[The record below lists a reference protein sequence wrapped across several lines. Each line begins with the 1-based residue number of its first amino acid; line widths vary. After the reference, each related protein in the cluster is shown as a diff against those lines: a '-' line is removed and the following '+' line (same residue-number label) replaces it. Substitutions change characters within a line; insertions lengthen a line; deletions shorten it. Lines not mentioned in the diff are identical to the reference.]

1 MLEFF
6 KNITILILHKL
17 IELIEKYE
25 YRNLNLDEND
35 ISKKILNSLP
45 LGNIKALSDTGFEE
59 ATYIHIT
66 QPYTTYKLITK
77 NHQLEC
83 ADNHIVF
90 DENFNEIFVK
100 DLNLNTKIQTESGI
114 EEVIS
119 VKKMRFKSS
128 MFDLSINHI
137 NHRYYTNGILS
148 HNTISSAIMMLHF
161 VLFNNNKNVL
171 VTANKL
177 DTAVEVLDK
186 IGEIYQRLPFF
197 LQQGI
202 LNWNQKFRV
211 FENKSRIKGF
221 ATTKTASIG
230 QSADFLYLDEFAYL
244 PDNIADKFYKSVF
257 PTIANI
263 ENSKIIIT
271 STPNGF
277 NLFHKLLVEAE
288 KPEGEKSSYVA
299 KRVYWWQVPKR
310 FVTYVRLNTKKL
322 QDVELEPEVVLE
334 HFKKRF
340 PNNNSELY
348 YNDELKKWVI
358 NVYNSTDCSEDDVT
372 REIVNDIR
380 IPEIAE
386 ITTWKK
392 ETIKDIGGEEAFNQE
407 FDLRFI
413 NSSRSLLD
421 EALLDEINK
430 NKKPYEW
437 KSIQEFDTKLKFSYL
452 DLKWTTD
459 DEKYKPE
466 ARKDYKIVL
475 SVDVA
480 EGLGLDYSV
489 INIFKMIPKPTHIIE
504 SQKANYKNIVD
515 FIRLEQ
521 IGMYRCNLVSVA
533 QLAELLYLL
542 VFEHFNQDNVKIVL
556 EVNTYGNEL
565 LAHLP
570 NVFEGNNEYG
580 SSVFYRFKHRS
591 DALEEKI
598 GLKVGDNKNLMVK
611 DYQDKLQDRSIV
623 VSEHETIQ
631 EMTTFIK
638 HTTSAGNVRYAA
650 DGSAHDDAVMTIV
663 NMTSVFG
670 KNDFKG
676 LVEEFLENYPDTQL
690 KSLIDNILNNIQ
702 ANSDGPDYKQL
713 LEIRRRKMSNNKRQ
727 QEARKSWGLDP
738 NDYGNRKY

>member
-1 MLEFF
+1 MSKQIIWNTKMIDEASEKINNGFVLSRIENPFYE
-6 KNITILILHKL
+6 NTIGLRKAGLTFRMSAGEIDEYVKCKMDVHHFA
-17 IELIEKYE
+17 EKYCWVKGE
-25 YRNLNLDEND
+25 KGEPVKLKLRDYQKEILDNFFNNRFN
-35 ISKKILNSLP
+35 ILMASRQ
-45 LGNIKALSDTGFEE
+45 TG
-59 ATYIHIT
+59 
-66 QPYTTYKLITK
+66 K
-77 NHQLEC
+77 
-83 ADNHIVF
+83 
-90 DENFNEIFVK
+90 
-100 DLNLNTKIQTESGI
+100 
-114 EEVIS
+114 
-119 VKKMRFKSS
+119 
-128 MFDLSINHI
+128 
-137 NHRYYTNGILS
+137 
-148 HNTISSAIMMLHF
+148 TISSSIMMLHF

-186 IGEIYQRLPFF
+186 MREIYQRLPFF

-202 LNWNQKFRV
+202 LNWNQKFMV

-277 NLFHKLLVEAE
+277 NLFHRLLMEAE

-299 KRVYWWQVPKR
+299 NRVYWWQVPKR
-310 FVTYVRLNTKKL
+310 FITYVRLLPKKL
-322 QDVELEPEVVLE
+322 EEFNITSEEVLN
-334 HFKKRF
+334 HLKGRF
-340 PNNNSELY
+340 PNNNTELY
-348 YNDELKKWVI
+348 YNEELKKWVVNI
-358 NVYNSTDCSEDDVT
+358 FNSIDCSEDDII
-372 REIVNDIR
+372 RESIGEVKL
-380 IPEIAE
+380 PQIAE

-421 EALLDEINK
+421 EALIEELTR
-430 NKKPYEW
+430 NKKQFEW
-437 KSIQEFDTKLKFSYL
+437 KPIDEFDRKLRFSYQ
-452 DLKWTTD
+452 DLKWSTD
-459 DEKYKPE
+459 ESVYNSQL
-466 ARKDYKIVL
+466 RKEYKIVL
-475 SVDVA
+475 SIDVA

-489 INIFKMIPKPTHIIE
+489 INIFKMTPKPVDLIN
-504 SQKANYKNIVD
+504 SQKANYKDVLD
-515 FIRLEQ
+515 FVRLEQ
-521 IGMYRCNLVSVA
+521 IGIYRCNIVSVA
-533 QLAELLYLL
+533 DLAEIVYLL
-542 VFEHFNQDNVKIVL
+542 SFEHFNSDNVKSVL

-570 NVFEGNNEYG
+570 NVFGGNNDYG
-580 SSVFYRFKHRS
+580 SGVFFRFKHRV

-598 GLKVGDNKNLMVK
+598 GLKVGENKNLMVK
-611 DYQDKLQDRSIV
+611 DYQDRLHNRSII

-650 DGSAHDDAVMTIV
+650 DGSSHDDTVMTLV
-663 NMTSVFG
+663 NLTAIYG

-676 LVEEFLENYPDTQL
+676 IVEDLFTGLQNTEIQN
-690 KSLIDNILNNIQ
+690 LIDEVLKRIEYTE
-702 ANSDGPDYKQL
+702 GVDYKQL
-713 LEIRRRKMSNNKRQ
+713 LDVRRRHLTSSRRI
-727 QEARKSWGLDP
+727 QEARKGWGLED
-738 NDYGNRKY
+738 NK

>member
-1 MLEFF
+1 MSKQIIWNTKMIDEAAEKINNGFVLSRIENPFYE
-6 KNITILILHKL
+6 NTIGLRKAGLTFRMSAAEIDEYVKCKMDVHYFA
-17 IELIEKYE
+17 EKYCWVKGE
-25 YRNLNLDEND
+25 KGEPVKLKLRDYQQEILDNFFNNRFN
-35 ISKKILNSLP
+35 ILMASRQ
-45 LGNIKALSDTGFEE
+45 TG
-59 ATYIHIT
+59 
-66 QPYTTYKLITK
+66 K
-77 NHQLEC
+77 
-83 ADNHIVF
+83 
-90 DENFNEIFVK
+90 
-100 DLNLNTKIQTESGI
+100 
-114 EEVIS
+114 
-119 VKKMRFKSS
+119 
-128 MFDLSINHI
+128 
-137 NHRYYTNGILS
+137 
-148 HNTISSAIMMLHF
+148 TISSSIMMLHF

-186 IGEIYQRLPFF
+186 MREIYQRLPFF

-202 LNWNQKFRV
+202 LNWNQKFMV

-277 NLFHKLLVEAE
+277 NLFHKLLMEAE

-310 FVTYVRLNTKKL
+310 FVTYVRLLPKKL
-322 QDVELEPEVVLE
+322 EEYNITTEQVFE
-334 HFKKRF
+334 HLKQRF
-340 PNNNSELY
+340 PNNNSELD
-348 YNDELKKWVI
+348 YNEEIKKWVI
-358 NVYNSTDCSEDDVT
+358 TIFNSTDCSEDDII
-372 REIVNDIR
+372 RESIG
-380 IPEIAE
+380 EIKLPQISE

-421 EALLDEINK
+421 EALIEELTR
-430 NKKPYEW
+430 NKKQFEW
-437 KSIQEFDTKLKFSYL
+437 KPIEEFDRKLRFSYQ
-452 DLKWTTD
+452 DLKWSTD
-459 DEKYKPE
+459 ESVYNPQL
-466 ARKDYKIVL
+466 RKDYKIVL
-475 SVDVA
+475 SIDVA

-489 INIFKMIPKPTHIIE
+489 INIFKMIPKPIE
-504 SQKANYKNIVD
+504 LINSQKANYKDVLD
-515 FIRLEQ
+515 FVRLEQ
-521 IGMYRCNLVSVA
+521 IGIYRCNIVSVA
-533 QLAELLYLL
+533 DLAEIVYLL
-542 VFEHFNQDNVKIVL
+542 SFEHFNPDNVKSVL

-570 NVFEGNNEYG
+570 NVFGGNNDYG
-580 SSVFYRFKHRS
+580 SGVFFRFKHRV
-591 DALEEKI
+591 DALDEKI
-598 GLKVGDNKNLMVK
+598 GLKVGENKNLMVK
-611 DYQDKLQDRSIV
+611 DYQDRLHNRSII

-650 DGSAHDDAVMTIV
+650 DGSSHDDTVMTLV
-663 NMTSVFG
+663 NLTAIFG

-676 LVEEFLENYPDTQL
+676 IVEDLFTGLQNTEIQNLIEEVL
-690 KSLIDNILNNIQ
+690 KRVEYTE
-702 ANSDGPDYKQL
+702 GVDYKQL
-713 LEIRRRKMSNNKRQ
+713 LDVRRRHISSTRRI
-727 QEARKSWGLDP
+727 QEARKNWGLE
-738 NDYGNRKY
+738 G

>member
-1 MLEFF
+1 MSKQIIWNSRMIEEAAEKINNGFVLSRIENPFYE
-6 KNITILILHKL
+6 NTIGLRKSGLTFRMTSAEIDEYVKCKMDVHYFA
-17 IELIEKYE
+17 EKYCWVKGE
-25 YRNLNLDEND
+25 KGEPVKLKLRDYQKEILDNFFNNRFN
-35 ISKKILNSLP
+35 ILMASRQ
-45 LGNIKALSDTGFEE
+45 TG
-59 ATYIHIT
+59 
-66 QPYTTYKLITK
+66 K
-77 NHQLEC
+77 
-83 ADNHIVF
+83 
-90 DENFNEIFVK
+90 
-100 DLNLNTKIQTESGI
+100 
-114 EEVIS
+114 
-119 VKKMRFKSS
+119 
-128 MFDLSINHI
+128 
-137 NHRYYTNGILS
+137 
-148 HNTISSAIMMLHF
+148 TISSSIMMLHF

-186 IGEIYQRLPFF
+186 MREIYQRLPFF

-202 LNWNQKFRV
+202 LNWNQKFMV

-277 NLFHKLLVEAE
+277 NLFHKLLMEAE

-310 FVTYVRLNTKKL
+310 FITYVRLLPKKL
-322 QDVELEPEVVLE
+322 EEFNITGEQVLKHLKE
-334 HFKKRF
+334 RF

-358 NVYNSTDCSEDDVT
+358 NIFNSIDCSEDDII
-372 REIVNDIR
+372 RESIGEIKL
-380 IPEIAE
+380 PQIAE

-421 EALLDEINK
+421 EALIEELTK
-430 NKKPYEW
+430 NKTKFECKP
-437 KSIQEFDTKLKFSYL
+437 IDEFDRKLRFSYQ
-452 DLKWTTD
+452 DLRWTTD
-459 DEKYKPE
+459 ESSYNPQL
-466 ARKDYKIVL
+466 RKDYKIIM
-475 SVDVA
+475 SIDVS

-489 INIFKMIPKPTHIIE
+489 INIFKMIPKPIDVIN
-504 SQKANYKNIVD
+504 SQKANYKDVLD

-521 IGMYRCNLVSVA
+521 IGIYRCNIISVA
-533 QLAELLYLL
+533 DLAEIVYLIS
-542 VFEHFNQDNVKIVL
+542 FEHFNPDNVKIVL

-570 NVFEGNNEYG
+570 NVFGGNNDYG
-580 SSVFYRFKHRS
+580 SSVFFRFKHRI
-591 DALEEKI
+591 DALDEKI

-611 DYQDKLQDRSIV
+611 DYQDKMHDRSIIV
-623 VSEHETIQ
+623 TEHETIQ

-650 DGSAHDDAVMTIV
+650 DGSSHDDTVMTLV
-663 NMTSVFG
+663 NLTAIFG

-676 LVEEFLENYPDTQL
+676 MVEDVFDNLGNTEIQN
-690 KSLIDNILNNIQ
+690 LIDEVMKRIEYTE
-702 ANSDGPDYKQL
+702 GVDYKQL
-713 LEIRRRKMSNNKRQ
+713 LDLRRKHISVNRRML
-727 QEARKSWGLDP
+727 EARKGWGLE
-738 NDYGNRKY
+738 R